1 MKMKTL
7 IEKNGFKVV
16 QVSNYGA
23 SGYMILNA
31 EGQNV
36 LGYVYQG
43 SEASVLRIFER
54 KMKSL

>member
-1 MKMKTL
+1 MKTL